1 MISFPSFTLRYK
13 NSHLNIYLGCFYY
26 LSTAINPFLYSLLS
40 KRFRRGFC
48 DLKTKVKRHI
58 FQNNVDSNTVN
69 FQRQF
74 ISVPTRN
81 THSLPRSRNLLSRK
95 LASHELSTS
104 SPGRMQTV
112 FDEVEVN
119 NLDSKPRK
127 GALNDKTFNE
137 KLDLNHDNISFIHA
151 QSAILPKNQR
161 NLKEWRYRKTFRKQ
175 RDVLMPFLV
184 DPINTIVIK
193 REQSIYRCHATT
205 DLRNIGNI
213 QIILKDNNHGLGA
226 LHDLVNE
233 ENVKRLC
240 VPKRFS
246 LTPAVSCV

>member
-1 MISFPSFTLRYK
+1 MALFI
-13 NSHLNIYLGCFYY
+13 IVGCFYY
-26 LSTAINPFLYSLLS
+26 LSAAINPFLYSLLS

-48 DLKTKVKRHI
+48 DLQTRVKRHI
-58 FQNNVDSNTVN
+58 FQNHVDSNTLNV
-69 FQRQF
+69 QRQF

-81 THSLPRSRNLLSRK
+81 THSLPRSRNLLLHGGIPK

-112 FDEVEVN
+112 SDEAEVN
-119 NLDSKPRK
+119 RLDSKARK
-127 GALNDKTFNE
+127 IAPHDKTFNK
-137 KLDLNHDNISFIHA
+137 KLDSNHDNVAFIHA
-151 QSAILPKNQR
+151 QPGIHPKNR
-161 NLKEWRYRKTFRKQ
+161 HLKERKTFRKH

-184 DPINTIVIK
+184 DPINMIVIK

-205 DLRNIGNI
+205 DLRNVGNI
-213 QIILKDNNHGLGA
+213 QTILKDNGHSLGA
-226 LHDLVNE
+226 LRDLVNE

-246 LTPAVSCV
+246 LTPGVTCV